1 MIKLCNKKG
10 HTHDPTEELKRHK
23 VGVEDYSGYKITGI
37 ISVRDQFVIYEI
49 DEQSLQNRIRIIVDS
64 YDKDLEKKII
74 KKYNHVKSE
83 YIKSKSAL
91 LHTDNYEENKNLIG
105 QTLSAYLDD
114 YENIDKDDR
123 GEAFK
128 EIVNDIFK
136 KNKMML
142 INSMSMIAPFLL
154 FLIIPFIVKYF
165 CDLSFSCNS
174 VTLTFIEYFCLISF
188 GTSLGSLM
196 SLFMSLKTRNLQ
208 EFDKWYLYSL
218 LGLQKLMLGLVS
230 STIFL
235 LILNSEIITIQFFEN
250 SIIGV
255 LMVCILAGF
264 SERLIPTLLS
274 NSESSISRSI

>member
-1 MIKLCNKKG
+1 MIKLYNKKG
-10 HTHDPTEELKRHK
+10 HTHDPTEELKRYK
-23 VGVEDYSGYKITGI
+23 IGVEDSVGYKITGV
-37 ISVRDQFVIYEI
+37 ISKRDQFVIYEI

-114 YENIDKDDR
+114 YENIDPNDR
-123 GEAFK
+123 GEEFK
-128 EIVNDIFK
+128 KIAKDIFA
-136 KNKMML
+136 KNKSTLLNSISMM
-142 INSMSMIAPFLL
+142 IPFLI
-154 FLIIPFIVKYF
+154 FIIVPFIINWCTSLFVDSEIKIS
-165 CDLSFSCNS
+165 L
-174 VTLTFIEYFCLISF
+174 IEYFCLISF
-188 GTSLGSLM
+188 GTSLGALI
-196 SLFMSLKTRNLQ
+196 SLFISLKTRNLH
-208 EFDKWYLYSL
+208 EFDKCNLYFL
-218 LGLQKLMLGLVS
+218 LGFQKLLLGFTS

-235 LILNSEIITIQFFEN
+235 LILNSEIIKIKFFEN
-250 SIIGV
+250 SIMGI

>member
-1 MIKLCNKKG
+1 MTLSNDEQNKF
-10 HTHDPTEELKRHK
+10 DPTENIKKHK
-23 VGVEDYSGYKITGI
+23 VGNEDSVGDKILGI
-37 ISVRDQFVIYEI
+37 ISKRDQYVIYEI
-49 DEQSLQNRIRIIVDS
+49 ESKSVQNRIRILIDS
-64 YDKDLEKKII
+64 CDEELAKKII
-74 KKYNHVKSE
+74 KKFNHVKSE
-83 YIKSKSAL
+83 YIKAKAAL
-91 LHTDNYEENKNLIG
+91 LHTDNYEENKNLIAH
-105 QTLSAYLDD
+105 TLSSYLDD
-114 YENIDKDDR
+114 YENINEDDR

-154 FLIIPFIVKYF
+154 FLIIPFIVKYW
-165 CDLSFSCNS
+165 CSLSFSYNS
-174 VTLTFIEYFCLISF
+174 VTLTSMEYFCLISF

-196 SLFMSLKTRNLQ
+196 SLFMSLKKRNLQ

-235 LILNSEIITIQFFEN
+235 LILNSEIITIKFFEN

>member
-1 MIKLCNKKG
+1 MFLSNDKKNKC
-10 HTHDPTEELKRHK
+10 DPTDELKKYK
-23 VGVEDYSGYKITGI
+23 VGNEDSLGYKILGI
-37 ISVRDQFVIYEI
+37 ISKRDQYVIYEI
-49 DEQSLQNRIRIIVDS
+49 ESKSVQNRIRIVVDS
-64 YDKDLEKKII
+64 YDKELEKNIM
-74 KKYNHVKSE
+74 KKFNRVKNE
-83 YIKSKSAL
+83 YIKAKAAL
-91 LHTDNYEENKNLIG
+91 LHTDSYEENKNLIVH
-105 QTLSAYLDD
+105 TLSSYLDD
-114 YENIDKDDR
+114 YENIKEEDS
-123 GEAFK
+123 GEEFK
-128 EIVNDIFK
+128 KIINDIFK

-165 CDLSFSCNS
+165 CGLSFSCNS
-174 VTLTFIEYFCLISF
+174 VTLTFMEYFCLVSF

-208 EFDKWYLYSL
+208 EFDKCYLYSL

-235 LILNSEIITIQFFEN
+235 LILNSEIITIKFFEN